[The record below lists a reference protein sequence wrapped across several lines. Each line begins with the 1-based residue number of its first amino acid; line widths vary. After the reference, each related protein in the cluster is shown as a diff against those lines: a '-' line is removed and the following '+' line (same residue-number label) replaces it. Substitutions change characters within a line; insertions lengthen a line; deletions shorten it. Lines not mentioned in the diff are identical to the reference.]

1 MIRRRFAKF
10 SFSPHKG
17 LSHDATG
24 KHAHLRLLQ
33 PAFIMAGSGKAVSYS
48 ELDARCNRLA
58 SRIL

>member
-1 MIRRRFAKF
+1 
-10 SFSPHKG
+10 